1 MFRAA
6 LMNRSMIMKYAT
18 FSIPPKIVHGAGAL
32 EFLSTL
38 TGKKA
43 AIVTGGSSMK
53 KFGFIDEAKGYLEKA
68 GMEVLVI
75 DGVEPDPSVK
85 TCKEG
90 GAKMAAFNPD
100 WIIAL
105 GGGSAMDA
113 AKIMWVYYEYPGYN
127 FDDLAAFKFPKLRTK
142 AKLVG
147 IPSRL
152 PKLPLF
158 PLLRT
163 PKKISNTR
171 S

>member
-1 MFRAA
+1 
-6 LMNRSMIMKYAT
+6 MKYAT
-18 FSIPPKIVHGAGAL
+18 FSIPPKIVHGVGAL

-38 TGKKA
+38 EGKKA

-68 GMEVLVI
+68 GMQVLVI

-113 AKIMWVYYEYPGYN
+113 AKIM
-127 FDDLAAFKFPKLRTK
+127 
-142 AKLVG
+142 
-147 IPSRL
+147 
-152 PKLPLF
+152 
-158 PLLRT
+158 
-163 PKKISNTR
+163 
-171 S
+171 

>member
-1 MFRAA
+1 
-6 LMNRSMIMKYAT
+6 
-18 FSIPPKIVHGAGAL
+18 
-32 EFLSTL
+32 
-38 TGKKA
+38 
-43 AIVTGGSSMK
+43 
-53 KFGFIDEAKGYLEKA
+53 
-68 GMEVLVI
+68 MEVLVI